1 MFIVAGTGYVS
12 LGNNRVCRFR
22 TERIV
27 VVIHWRP
34 GISRQSHN
42 LAHYQILS
50 GVSETVY
57 DKSRRNSWRLRT

>member
-27 VVIHWRP
+27 VVIHWPRTLEEL
-34 GISRQSHN
+34 HN